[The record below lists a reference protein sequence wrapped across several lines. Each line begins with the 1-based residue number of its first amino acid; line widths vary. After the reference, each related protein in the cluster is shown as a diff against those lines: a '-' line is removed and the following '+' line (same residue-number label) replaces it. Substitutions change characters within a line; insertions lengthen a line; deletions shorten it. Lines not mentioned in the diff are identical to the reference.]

1 MISEQLDITSIEYT
15 ENPYKWYELLRQ
27 TGNIHYLEKNQSW
40 FIIGFSECLEVLNNP
55 HVFSSEGKY
64 QFDPILLN
72 CDPPKH
78 TYHKRILSGEGAL
91 FSNNRVDMLAIK
103 NQQICI
109 NQLKMLNGCKYFDFL
124 HDFAL
129 PYSSLVIL
137 ALLGIE
143 TDNNKALLEWSKEA
157 ISTKSIQNRNYAH
170 SNWTALLPMITSW
183 VDEAYNKP
191 DGKGLPEIIFHIQAQ
206 KYFSKD
212 QLINLVKILILGGN
226 ETTPTLA
233 SSALYHLVCNPG
245 LMEDVRHE
253 KVQFEIFINE
263 VLRFYAPTQI
273 IARTTKTDIVI
284 GGMLIP
290 ANSLVNV
297 GIGAANRD
305 PDFFENPNDFYL
317 DRPKG
322 RILSFG
328 HGAHHC
334 IGASLAK
341 QETRIIFEELFS
353 RYKSIAISDSFIPE
367 YRKSTHIRG
376 LEYLPIIVN

>member
-1 MISEQLDITSIEYT
+1 
-15 ENPYKWYELLRQ
+15 
-27 TGNIHYLEKNQSW
+27 
-40 FIIGFSECLEVLNNP
+40 
-55 HVFSSEGKY
+55 
-64 QFDPILLN
+64 
-72 CDPPKH
+72 
-78 TYHKRILSGEGAL
+78 
-91 FSNNRVDMLAIK
+91 
-103 NQQICI
+103 
-109 NQLKMLNGCKYFDFL
+109 
-124 HDFAL
+124 
-129 PYSSLVIL
+129 
-137 ALLGIE
+137 
-143 TDNNKALLEWSKEA
+143 
-157 ISTKSIQNRNYAH
+157 
-170 SNWTALLPMITSW
+170 MITSW

-341 QETRIIFEELFS
+341 QETRIIF
-353 RYKSIAISDSFIPE
+353 
-367 YRKSTHIRG
+367 
-376 LEYLPIIVN
+376 